1 MKKSPIEKKEF
12 YNQTIYIKRDDLLS
26 KEFSGNKA
34 RKFHYFLENAFP
46 HVKKVISYGSA
57 QSNAMYSLSVLAKLR
72 GWKFDYYVEHIASYL
87 HENPHGNYKYALNN
101 GMQIHVGRDV
111 PFPTKN
117 DLCIEEGGRQKEAE
131 YGLTILAK
139 EILEWKEEQGI
150 EELNVF
156 LPAGTG
162 TTALF
167 LQKAFWQF
175 ELGFTGTQVSSLLET
190 KPMSP
195 KCNVYTVPCVGDRE
209 YLKEQFL
216 MLEEDEN
223 LHPKILVPSKKR
235 HFGKLYRDSYKIWLE
250 LQAKMGIE
258 FDLLYDPQGWITLL
272 ENPQIF
278 EKPTLY
284 IHQGGLMG
292 KESMLARYIRKY
304 GEDI

>member
-1 MKKSPIEKKEF
+1 MKKSPIETKEF

-34 RKFHYFLENAFP
+34 RKFHYFLENEFP
-46 HVKKVISYGSA
+46 NIKRVISYGSS

-72 GWKFDYYVEHIASYL
+72 GWKFDYYVEHISSYL
-87 HENPHGNYKYALNN
+87 KDNPHGNYKYALKN
-101 GMQIHVGRDV
+101 GMKIHVGRV
-111 PFPTKN
+111 APIPTEN
-117 DLCIEEGGRQKEAE
+117 ELFIEEGGRQKEAE
-131 YGLTILAK
+131 YGLKVLAQ

-156 LPAGTG
+156 LPSGTG

-167 LQKAFWQF
+167 LAKSF
-175 ELGFTGTQVSSLLET
+175 
-190 KPMSP
+190 
-195 KCNVYTVPCVGDRE
+195 NVGMRATRPTVFTVPCVGDSE

-216 MLEEDEN
+216 MLEDDEN

-250 LQAKMGIE
+250 LQDKMGIE

-292 KESMLARYIRKY
+292 NESMLARYRRKY